1 MFTVAL
7 FYIDNYTELLSVL
20 NYSLICFYM
29 LKKADFLQWFYMNKD
44 RILAQIFISRCRYR
58 DDILSLENSRIG
70 EYLHLIYSNELE
82 IKDTADTYN
91 IIDNGAKNN
100 NNTLFNRSSVAICHN
115 GYVTTEIVPC
125 TVIF

>member
-20 NYSLICFYM
+20 NYLLICFYM

-44 RILAQIFISRCRYR
+44 RILAQIFSSRCRYR

-100 NNTLFNRSSVAICHN
+100 NNTLFNRSSVAI
-115 GYVTTEIVPC
+115 
-125 TVIF
+125 F